1 MGVFRWSHM
10 VSASRSGWLMGV
22 SPQHKSRGP
31 AEWCPWMHE
40 DKEGEKELWLC
51 HKRAVGEG
59 PLVTSQ
65 KKGQKSLAGLSPQCT
80 PPPDRKHQL
89 IIHRPDRRG
98 CACICV
104 HISKLRLSSR
114 VHMLLAPIE
123 KPNISTTLMDEV
135 LYACACDDLF
145 HEVA

>member
-1 MGVFRWSHM
+1 MFHPNIKAGGLLND
-10 VSASRSGWLMGV
+10 A
-22 SPQHKSRGP
+22 
-31 AEWCPWMHE
+31 HE
-40 DKEGEKELWLC
+40 CMRTRRVKRNLWLC

-80 PPPDRKHQL
+80 PPPARKHQL

-114 VHMLLAPIE
+114 VHMLLTPIE